1 MRFSVAFWSE
11 SGKLSHLMG
20 DSLRYSV
27 LLIDSDLYEWVL
39 DDVKPRRQ
47 ANSRTPSKPRRRNSS
62 WGRLIVPTILCVL
75 LVLLLIATVLLILG
89 NLKVI
94 SWPNNLN
101 TVFISIIIP
110 DLGVILVLAQWLH
123 SLSSQQKEGESSSQ
137 EQDVQPP
144 VSTFPGASPVPPSPS
159 GIHHADHGISIS
171 MSIAP
176 YDEVVQ
182 VDMGEAP
189 QVEQFYGRVDEL
201 ATVKRW
207 IVDEHSRLVSIIGV
221 GGIGK
226 TSLVAK
232 LIDQE
237 LHVFRAVFWRS
248 LLNAPPLE
256 RILQEC
262 LQFLTRMHQIE
273 IPRDTEEQMRLLVA
287 QLRERRCLLVL
298 DNAEAILK
306 SGSST
311 GEYKDGYEGYGKL
324 IRLLGESR
332 HQSCLLVTSREQ
344 PKEIAWLEGEGT
356 SAHTSRLR
364 GLKVDD
370 ARAILQ
376 RKGLS
381 GEESF
386 WKVLV
391 ERFSGNPLMLIIA
404 SPAIRENYRGL
415 IDKYLAEV
423 GDVPLHEYPDL
434 RALLESQFDRLS
446 FLEQQVIYW
455 LAIEREAVSLQNLRE
470 NVIHS
475 VSKGSMLIALEALQ
489 RRSWIEQSESGRFTL
504 QPAIMD
510 AVTDRF
516 NELVVREILTDEP
529 ELFASH
535 ALLKAQTKAYIRQSQ
550 FQLIL
555 NIIAQKLFTTL
566 ERRKLEEKFRQRLV
580 ALRHLAKQQNTY
592 EAGNILNLLGQTGSD
607 LRGFDFSRLVVRQ
620 AYLQEVELHDINFAY
635 ADLATSVFTNTFGST
650 LCVALSL
657 EGDLLAAGTTTG
669 EIRVWDATSGLPR
682 QTFRGHADWIW
693 SVAFSPDGKTLVSG
707 SVDQTVR
714 LWEVSSGQ
722 CLQILQGH
730 TNEVHSVA
738 FSPDGRTLA
747 SGSYDQT
754 VRLWEVSS
762 GQCLQILQGHI
773 SRVRSVAFSPDGKTL
788 VSGSVDQIVRLWEVS
803 SGQGLQILQGHTN
816 EVHSV
821 AFSPDG
827 KTLVSGSDDQT
838 VRLWEVSSGKLL
850 HTLLGHSNWIWSV
863 AFSPDGKT
871 VASGSYDQTVR
882 LWEVSSGQC
891 LHTLLGHSNW
901 VSSVTFGPDGR
912 TLASGSYDQTVRLWE
927 VSSGQGLYTLQGH
940 TEIVWWAAF
949 SSDGRTLASG
959 YEDRAVRLWEV
970 SSGKLLHTLQGH
982 TSRVRSVAFSP
993 DGKTLVSGSDDQ
1005 TVRLWEVSSGQCLH
1019 TLLGHSNWVR
1029 SVAFSSDGKTVASGT
1044 VDQAVRLWEVSSG
1057 QCLHTLP
1064 AHSNW
1069 IWSMAFSS
1077 DGKTVAVGG
1086 YDQIVRLWEVSSGK
1100 LLHTLQDHTSRVR
1113 SVAFSPDGRTL
1124 ASGSYDQTVRLWE
1137 VSSGRLLH
1145 TLFGH
1150 SSWVSAVAFSPDG
1163 RTLASG
1169 SYDQTVRLW
1178 EVSSGQCLQ
1187 ILQGHSYWV
1196 ASVAFSPDGK
1206 IFSSSGYDGIIN
1218 LWDSQTGTCLH
1229 TLRSDRPYERMNITQ
1244 VKGLTEGQKTALRLL
1259 GAIEDEA

>member
-1 MRFSVAFWSE
+1 M
-11 SGKLSHLMG
+11 
-20 DSLRYSV
+20 
-27 LLIDSDLYEWVL
+27 L
-39 DDVKPRRQ
+39 DDVKPGRQ
-47 ANSRTPSKPRRRNSS
+47 ADSRTPSKRRRSNPS
-62 WGRLIVPTILCVL
+62 WRRLIVPTILYVL
-75 LVLLLIATVLLILG
+75 LVLLLITTVLLILG
-89 NLKVI
+89 NLKI
-94 SWPNNLN
+94 IPWPSNLN

-110 DLGVILVLAQWLH
+110 ELGVILLLAQWLH
-123 SLSSQQKEGESSSQ
+123 SLSTQQKEGESSSQ
-137 EQDVQPP
+137 EQDVQLP

-159 GIHHADHGISIS
+159 GIYHADHGKSTS

-273 IPRDTEEQMRLLVA
+273 IPQDTEEQMRLLVA

-356 SAHTSRLR
+356 SAHTFRLR

-404 SPAIRENYRGL
+404 SPAIRESYRGL

-434 RALLESQFDRLS
+434 RTLLESQFDRLS

-455 LAIEREAVSLQNLRE
+455 LAIERETVSLQNLRE

-475 VSKGSMLIALEALQ
+475 VSKGSMLVALEALQ

-504 QPAIMD
+504 QPAMMD

-516 NELVVREILTDEP
+516 NELVVQEILTNEP

-555 NIIAQKLFTTL
+555 NIIAQKLFSTL

-580 ALRHLAKQQNTY
+580 ALRHLAEQQNTY
-592 EAGNILNLLGQTGSD
+592 EAGNILNLLVQTGSD
-607 LRGFDFSRLVVRQ
+607 LRGFDFSRLAVRQ
-620 AYLQEVELHDINFAY
+620 AYLQEVELHDINFAH

-669 EIRVWDATSGLPR
+669 EIRVWYATSGLPR
-682 QTFRGHADWIW
+682 QTFRGHADWVW
-693 SVAFSPDGKTLVSG
+693 SVAFSPDGKTLASS

-714 LWEVSSGQ
+714 LWEVGSDQ

-754 VRLWEVSS
+754 VRLWEVGS

-788 VSGSVDQIVRLWEVS
+788 VSGSVDQTVRLWEVG
-803 SGQGLQILQGHTN
+803 SGQCLQILQGHTN

-827 KTLVSGSDDQT
+827 KTV
-838 VRLWEVSSGKLL
+838 
-850 HTLLGHSNWIWSV
+850 
-863 AFSPDGKT
+863 
-871 VASGSYDQTVR
+871 
-882 LWEVSSGQC
+882 
-891 LHTLLGHSNW
+891 
-901 VSSVTFGPDGR
+901 
-912 TLASGSYDQTVRLWE
+912 
-927 VSSGQGLYTLQGH
+927 
-940 TEIVWWAAF
+940 
-949 SSDGRTLASG
+949 
-959 YEDRAVRLWEV
+959 
-970 SSGKLLHTLQGH
+970 
-982 TSRVRSVAFSP
+982 
-993 DGKTLVSGSDDQ
+993 VSGSDDQ

-1057 QCLHTLP
+1057 QCLHTLLG
-1064 AHSNW
+1064 HSNW

-1100 LLHTLQDHTSRVR
+1100 LLHTLQGHTSRVR
-1113 SVAFSPDGRTL
+1113 SVAFSPDGWTL
-1124 ASGSYDQTVRLWE
+1124 ASGSYDQTIRLWE

-1145 TLFGH
+1145 TLLGH

-1163 RTLASG
+1163 WTLASG

-1178 EVSSGQCLQ
+1178 EVSSGQDLQ

-1206 IFSSSGYDGIIN
+1206 TLSSSGYDGIIN

-1259 GAIEDEA
+1259 GAIEDEE